1 MFKILVIDD
10 DPAAR
15 RMIGR
20 ILAGG
25 RFEVIEAVD
34 GLEGAR
40 LYRTRSPDLVIT
52 DIIMPEQEGIQTIAD
67 IRGCGQSTPIIAIS
81 GGGAGVGDLYLS
93 MAEELGADGALAK
106 PFRPSDLLSMVN
118 QLLHPDQPGFGA
130 VAPSV

>member
-1 MFKILVIDD
+1 MFKIWVSGA

-20 ILAGG
+20 ILADASL
-25 RFEVIEAVD
+25 EVIEAVNGRD
-34 GLEGAR
+34 GAR
-40 LYRTRSPDLVIT
+40 LYRSQSPDLVIT

-67 IRGCGQSTPIIAIS
+67 IRGCGRGTPIIAIS

-118 QLLHPDQPGFGA
+118 QLLH
-130 VAPSV
+130 